1 MSNLDLLKKIVGFD
15 KDWCY
20 QYQRRLDT
28 LEYDK
33 KRYGWSDDDISN
45 IKLSDFEFHPII
57 TDVEKTN
64 ATEFIKRYEWLGTIG
79 SFPTHWFG
87 ATYKGILG
95 GVIIMSMP
103 NAFSNLLGEKT
114 KKLERLISRGAS
126 ASWTPFNLGSK
137 FLMWCIKWMVANTD
151 YRLFTCYSDTQAKE
165 KGSIYQALNF
175 YYLGKNSG
183 TSIRCINP
191 YNPTKIVTDRTFR
204 TRSFYK
210 HYAKDLGIVWRKE
223 WNDDQHIFWE
233 RIPDDIERKLRDY
246 SNEMYEKSVKL
257 KFPPKHKYAFVL
269 GRDKK
274 ETKSLREEFIKR
286 NKIYEYPKERV
297 VECDD
302 FSNSVRTIIN
312 NTDNTKDTKKLF

>member
-33 KRYGWSDDDISN
+33 KRYGWSDDDISD
-45 IKLSDFEFHPII
+45 IKLSDFEFHPMI
-57 TDVEKTN
+57 TDVEKAN

-274 ETKSLREEFIKR
+274 ETRLLRDEFIKR
-286 NKIYEYPKERV
+286 NKIYDYPKERV

-302 FSNSVRTIIN
+302 FSDSVRTIIN